1 MSLKCSLNLN
11 RCLLDGQSRAGKP
24 RTGERSPL
32 MARLMRLSALGVLTT
47 LVATAPVQAQ
57 TYPSKPVR
65 IIVPY
70 PPGGIGDT
78 VTRAIAQGLSEPLG
92 QPVVI
97 ENKPG
102 ASQMI
107 GAEIVAKAPADGY
120 TLFLGSV
127 TSLAINVNSQKKM
140 PYDPA
145 RDFAPVSM
153 AFFSPLYLVVN
164 PAVPATTVRE
174 LIALARAQ
182 PGKLTFAS
190 IGQGGSI
197 HLAGELFR
205 SMAGLDMTHVPYK
218 GSAPA
223 LTDVIGGQVNLMFDA
238 GVSALPQVRAG
249 KLRALAV
256 TSAVRSSS
264 TPELPTVAEAGNL
277 PGYEA
282 VIWFGLVAP
291 AGTPREIV
299 TRLSQEVA
307 KITRVPALRERF
319 APQGVELSASAPEAF
334 AEFIKSEIPK
344 WGKVLRDANVAPE

>member
-1 MSLKCSLNLN
+1 MNKRKYSNPLSCRFVFLTITLFSLI
-11 RCLLDGQSRAGKP
+11 
-24 RTGERSPL
+24 
-32 MARLMRLSALGVLTT
+32 
-47 LVATAPVQAQ
+47 ATSMPSQAQ
-57 TYPSKPVR
+57 AWPNRAVR

-78 VTRAIAQGLSEPLG
+78 VTRAIAQGLSEQFG
-92 QPVVI
+92 QPFVI
-97 ENKPG
+97 DNKPG
-102 ASQMI
+102 ASQKI
-107 GAEIVAKAPADGY
+107 GAEMVAKSPADGY

-140 PYDPA
+140 SYDPV
-145 RDFAPVSM
+145 RDFSPVSM

-164 PAVPATTVRE
+164 PSVPANSVNE
-174 LIALARAQ
+174 LISLSKAQ
-182 PGKLTFAS
+182 PGKLSFAS

-205 SMAGLDMTHVPYK
+205 SMAGLEMMHVPYK

-256 TSAVRSSS
+256 TSSKRSSS
-264 TPELPTVAEAGNL
+264 APDLPTVAEAGNL

-282 VIWFGLVAP
+282 TIWFGFVAP
-291 AGTPREIV
+291 VGTPQEIV
-299 TRLSQEVA
+299 NRLSQEISKV
-307 KITRVPALRERF
+307 IRQPGLRERF
-319 APQGVELSASAPEAF
+319 APQGVELASSNPAEF
-334 AEFIKSEIPK
+334 AEFIKTEIPK

>member
-1 MSLKCSLNLN
+1 MRMKFCSLASWLAII
-11 RCLLDGQSRAGKP
+11 AG
-24 RTGERSPL
+24 
-32 MARLMRLSALGVLTT
+32 ALFVLP
-47 LVATAPVQAQ
+47 AAAQNYPV
-57 TYPSKPVR
+57 KPVR
-65 IIVPY
+65 IVVPY

-78 VTRAIAQGLSEPLG
+78 VTRALAQGLGEQLG
-92 QPVVI
+92 QTFVI
-97 ENKPG
+97 DNKPG

-107 GAEIVAKAPADGY
+107 GAELVARAPADGY

-140 PYDPA
+140 NYDPA
-145 RDFAPVSM
+145 KDFAPVSM
-153 AFFSPLYLVVN
+153 AFYSPLYLVVN
-164 PAVPATTVRE
+164 PSVPAQSVKE
-174 LIALARAQ
+174 LIALAKAQ

-205 SMAGLDMTHVPYK
+205 SMAGLDMVHVPYK

-256 TSAVRSSS
+256 TSAKRSSS
-264 TPELPTVAEAGNL
+264 APELPTVAEAANL

-282 VIWFGLVAP
+282 TIWFGLVAP
-291 AGTPREIV
+291 AGTPRDIV
-299 TRLSQEVA
+299 TRLSQELAKVA
-307 KITRVPALRERF
+307 QQPALRERF
-319 APQGVELSASAPEAF
+319 APQGVELSATTPEEF
-334 AEFIKSEIPK
+334 AAIIKSEIPK